1 MAKVFYQF
9 LFFKYP
15 TRTIFHLLWFYLAK
29 ALWELILNDGYRG
42 WIIGKVVGGVF
53 KGGGKG
59 GVDFF
64 LAFQKRFFLGGMGK
78 WKAWL
83 FLKISGMG
91 GG

>member
-1 MAKVFYQF
+1 M
-9 LFFKYP
+9 
-15 TRTIFHLLWFYLAK
+15 
-29 ALWELILNDGYRG
+29 NDGYRG
-42 WIIGKVVGGVF
+42 WIIGKAVGGVF

-83 FLKISGMG
+83 FLKISGMWG
-91 GG
+91 GRGLSINYVKYVNY